1 MGLLQKLK
9 DRRDATNKALEDA
22 GMGGDQWKGQ
32 EKLDKT
38 FKLKGK
44 YGKPFNANVN

>member
-22 GMGGDQWKGQ
+22 GMGGKRWEGQ
-32 EKLDKT
+32 ERLDNT